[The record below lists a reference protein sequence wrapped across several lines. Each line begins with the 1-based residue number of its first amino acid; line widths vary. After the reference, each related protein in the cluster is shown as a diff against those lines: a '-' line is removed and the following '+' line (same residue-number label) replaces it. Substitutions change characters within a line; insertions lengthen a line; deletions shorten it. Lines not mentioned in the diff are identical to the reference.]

1 MSSKNMDSPMASR
14 DKLIIFDYS
23 GTLSL
28 EAPRFARSKNLV
40 RALEETGLAALGVAT
55 PEVFWETIVGPTWV
69 EGSTTQS
76 GYRKIMADRLADL
89 QPAASVPRA
98 RVEAAAG
105 RFVEAYLGQSRIDPL
120 WRPVLARLAKE
131 TASLQVVATDHY
143 AEATGAIIG
152 HLKALGI
159 DATPIAGQRTPC
171 ETPANREAGERRES
185 GFFVANSADFG
196 VWKAD
201 RCFWER
207 LKAELDLQGLR
218 KVLVLDDFGL
228 NEEAGDL
235 YGLMPEV
242 TARQAKTLAVL
253 GEVFGIPAEGFPFFL
268 AKETGEADRDAA
280 RLIAQASDRI
290 GRFLEAP

>member
-1 MSSKNMDSPMASR
+1 MASR

-28 EAPRFARSKNLV
+28 EAPRFARSGNLV
-40 RALEETGLAALGVAT
+40 RALEETGLAALGVTT
-55 PEVFWETIVGPTWV
+55 PEVFWEAIVGPTWV
-69 EGSTTQS
+69 EGSTTPS
-76 GYRKIMADRLADL
+76 GYRKVMADRLSAL
-89 QPAASVPRA
+89 QPQAGVPRA
-98 RVEAAAG
+98 RIEAAAG

-120 WRPVLARLAKE
+120 WRPVLARLAGE
-131 TASLQVVATDHY
+131 TASLQLVATDHY

-152 HLKALGI
+152 HLKTLGI
-159 DATPIAGQRTPC
+159 DATPVAGRRPPC
-171 ETPANREAGERRES
+171 KTPANRETGERRES
-185 GFFVANSADFG
+185 GFFVANSADLG

-201 RCFWER
+201 RRFWER

-218 KVLVLDDFGL
+218 KVLILDDFGL

-242 TARQAKTLAVL
+242 TARQAKTLAVI
-253 GEVFGIPAEGFPFFL
+253 GEVFGAPAEGFPFFL
-268 AKETGEADRDAA
+268 AKAKGEADRDAA

-290 GRFLEAP
+290 GRFLEEP